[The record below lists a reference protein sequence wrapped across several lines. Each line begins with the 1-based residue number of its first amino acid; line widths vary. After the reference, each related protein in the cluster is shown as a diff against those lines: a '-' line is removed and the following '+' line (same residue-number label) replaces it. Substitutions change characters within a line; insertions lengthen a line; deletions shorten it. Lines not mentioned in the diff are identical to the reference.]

1 MSSYSFSHQFYQ
13 RWTRAPEQIRA
24 AIVQELTDITTLL
37 QTDTPF
43 ESFTFSLPDLDAHL
57 DELYSVDEAEQAAA
71 KELADK
77 QAEQRAAA
85 EQQRLAEEKKATE
98 EKARAAAKVEREE
111 AKRQEE
117 KLQIDRAQKEQ
128 AQKQQAQKEERA
140 AQLETDKNNRAK
152 VAQDTNAAA
161 TTNDNPDTGTN
172 VSVTDNEK
180 NSADGSIHPNNHTE
194 HTIVK
199 PKKGAAIDLSFKD
212 PELSAAH
219 ETLIHELE
227 MHVDDYLSEQ
237 MMQMSEDLKS
247 WLRAEV
253 SHQLAGITE
262 KNQAVEDI
270 IQRNIAKKN

>member
-1 MSSYSFSHQFYQ
+1 M
-13 RWTRAPEQIRA
+13 
-24 AIVQELTDITTLL
+24 
-37 QTDTPF
+37 
-43 ESFTFSLPDLDAHL
+43 
-57 DELYSVDEAEQAAA
+57 
-71 KELADK
+71 
-77 QAEQRAAA
+77 
-85 EQQRLAEEKKATE
+85 
-98 EKARAAAKVEREE
+98 
-111 AKRQEE
+111 
-117 KLQIDRAQKEQ
+117 
-128 AQKQQAQKEERA
+128 
-140 AQLETDKNNRAK
+140 
-152 VAQDTNAAA
+152 AQDTSAAA
-161 TTNDNPDTGTN
+161 SADNNPDTSTDIR
-172 VSVTDNEK
+172 VTDNEK
-180 NSADGSIHPNNHTE
+180 DSADGSVNPNHHTE

>member
-1 MSSYSFSHQFYQ
+1 MEESMSSYSFSHQFYQ

-37 QTDTPF
+37 QTDTPY

-57 DELYSVDEAEQAAA
+57 DELYSAHKAEQAAA

-85 EQQRLAEEKKATE
+85 EQQRLAEE
-98 EKARAAAKVEREE
+98 EKAHAAKIEQEE
-111 AKRQEE
+111 ALRQKE
-117 KLQIDRAQKEQ
+117 KQQAEQ
-128 AQKQQAQKEERA
+128 AQKNADEQSRA
-140 AQLETDKNNRAK
+140 EQEKSDIESATNDKQTLAEADGPSIDEKNN
-152 VAQDTNAAA
+152 VN
-161 TTNDNPDTGTN
+161 GH
-172 VSVTDNEK
+172 S
-180 NSADGSIHPNNHTE
+180 HTINQTE
-194 HTIVK
+194 NTIVK
-199 PKKGAAIDLSFKD
+199 PQKGAAIDLSFKN

-219 ETLIHELE
+219 ESLIQELE

-237 MMQMSEDLKS
+237 MMQISEDLKS

-253 SHQLAGITE
+253 SQQLAGITD

-270 IQRNIAKKN
+270 VQENMTKKH

>member
-57 DELYSVDEAEQAAA
+57 DELYSVHETEQAAA

-85 EQQRLAEEKKATE
+85 EKQRLAEEKKAAD

-117 KLQIDRAQKEQ
+117 KLQIE
-128 AQKQQAQKEERA
+128 QAQKEERA
-140 AQLETDKNNRAK
+140 AQLEADKNNRAK
-152 VAQDTNAAA
+152 VAQDTSAAV
-161 TTNDNPDTGTN
+161 TTDDNPDTGTN
-172 VSVTDNEK
+172 VSVIGNEK
-180 NSADGSIHPNNHTE
+180 NSAAGSIHPNNHVE

-270 IQRNIAKKN
+270 IQKNIAKKS

>member
-57 DELYSVDEAEQAAA
+57 DELYNVHEAEQAAA

-85 EQQRLAEEKKATE
+85 EQQRLAEEKKASD

-117 KLQIDRAQKEQ
+117 KLQIE
-128 AQKQQAQKEERA
+128 QAQKEERA
-140 AQLETDKNNRAK
+140 AQLEAEKNNRAK
-152 VAQDTNAAA
+152 VAQDTSELAS
-161 TTNDNPDTGTN
+161 NDSNTDVSTD
-172 VSVTDNEK
+172 VSVTDNEE
-180 NSADGSIHPNNHTE
+180 NSANGDIRINNHTE

-212 PELSAAH
+212 PEISAAH

-227 MHVDDYLSEQ
+227 VHVDDYLSEQ

-270 IQRNIAKKN
+270 IQKNIAKKS